1 MFRGVHKFCKF
12 TVFQT
17 GTVNLS
23 SIELNWALYATT
35 DKNLQFHLR
44 LLISLSRHS
53 PPIEADSR
61 HFYDFCANFF
71 AYNLPIERTNA
82 IDLREISY
90 NKGKLVLQIRS
101 GDFLRWKVFR
111 ILFYLFA
118 PFDDLKQ
125 ILTGNVLISNRRFAR
140 DLCLNPSFRDYR
152 ASNRFK
158 KIPKG

>member
-1 MFRGVHKFCKF
+1 MSSMKPQSIDLNPRYVLFLLSFDWC
-12 TVFQT
+12 VF
-17 GTVNLS
+17 
-23 SIELNWALYATT
+23 
-35 DKNLQFHLR
+35 LQVLIIARFHLQ

-101 GDFLRWKVFR
+101 GDFLRWKVCR
-111 ILFYLFA
+111 ILFFFFVCPLWWFKTN
-118 PFDDLKQ
+118 FNWK
-125 ILTGNVLISNRRFAR
+125 
-140 DLCLNPSFRDYR
+140 CLNFQQKVRQRSLLESLLQRL
-152 ASNRFK
+152 SRFK
-158 KIPKG
+158 